1 MKDTIFDIVKHTAGL
16 GFIEQVKV
24 TGSADET
31 VLQAADTDRTVVLNA
46 KKSKSFNK
54 INTLAS

>member
-24 TGSADET
+24 TGSVDET
-31 VLQAADTDRTVVLNA
+31 ILQAADTDRTVTQV
-46 KKSKSFNK
+46 
-54 INTLAS
+54 